1 MNRREFTTLLG
12 CAAASWPLAARAQQ
26 TAMPMIGF
34 LTSTKAAAI
43 PHFIAA
49 FHDGLADAGFVEG
62 KNVVIEYRFAEQ
74 RLERLPALTMDLVRK
89 QVAVIF
95 TSGGDVPALL
105 AKGATSTIPIVFLTG
120 YDPVKSGLVASL
132 NRPGGNV
139 TGATVIAGE
148 LGPKRLELLRDL
160 VPQARVAGLMIN
172 PNNPAAEPD
181 IAAIQAAARVIGW
194 QIHVLNAS
202 SEQ

>member
-1 MNRREFTTLLG
+1 MQAFASGRTRLKRREFTTLLG
-12 CAAASWPLAARAQQ
+12 CAAASWLLAARAQQ

-95 TSGGDVPALL
+95 TSGGDVPALGQRGNL
-105 AKGATSTIPIVFLTG
+105 DDTDRVFDRLR
-120 YDPVKSGLVASL
+120 SGQVGL
-132 NRPGGNV
+132 GG
-139 TGATVIAGE
+139 
-148 LGPKRLELLRDL
+148 K
-160 VPQARVAGLMIN
+160 PQSPRRQCHGGDGDRWRAR
-172 PNNPAAEPD
+172 
-181 IAAIQAAARVIGW
+181 
-194 QIHVLNAS
+194 S
-202 SEQ
+202 